1 MNTPVS
7 QALAP
12 DFYHYESSPLAA
24 AITEGDFVHLR
35 WPCLLYTSDAAD
47 E

>member
-12 DFYHYESSPLAA
+12 DFYHYEPSPLAGA
-24 AITEGDFVHLR
+24 VTEGDFVHLR
-35 WPCLLYTSDAAD
+35 WTDDTKLA
-47 E
+47 